1 MLSKWARRTHF
12 SICAS
17 APSLFVFVFVQYRPV
32 GASGGYYDAWRS
44 EEREQ
49 RAYESCMICLWSAQ
63 RCSGDA
69 LSSSSEK
76 PSRTYQSHNHS
87 NCTTVISSV
96 SRWANS
102 WQRKNQHWLKHRKA
116 RSKPRI
122 RSKREDEGRREQ
134 FRFPPLKEMKT
145 RGAASGSLLTWFPK
159 AKPHSARRVWTVHR
173 PSSCMVDQPP
183 VAPKAAFCFVFFVFL
198 NLQGQ
203 KETREKRRCW
213 LYFTLKT
220 KKESATVSLFFIYN
234 FMWRVKSVSPKGPIT
249 LRVLGD
255 TAPRCRVY
263 AQISGSFIKL
273 MSPNGKEPDF

>member
-183 VAPKAAFCFVFFVFL
+183 VAPKAAFWGFFVCFFKSAGTKR
-198 NLQGQ
+198 NTW
-203 KETREKRRCW
+203 EEKMLTL
-213 LYFTLKT
+213 LYT
-220 KKESATVSLFFIYN
+220 
-234 FMWRVKSVSPKGPIT
+234 
-249 LRVLGD
+249 
-255 TAPRCRVY
+255 
-263 AQISGSFIKL
+263 
-273 MSPNGKEPDF
+273 

>member
-17 APSLFVFVFVQYRPV
+17 APCLYLCNTGQWEHLVVIMMP
-32 GASGGYYDAWRS
+32 GGLRKGGS
-44 EEREQ
+44 VRM
-49 RAYESCMICLWSAQ
+49 SCMICLWSAQ

-87 NCTTVISSV
+87 SCTTVISSV

-183 VAPKAAFCFVFFVFL
+183 VAPKAAFCLFLFVFL

-255 TAPRCRVY
+255 TAPRCGVY